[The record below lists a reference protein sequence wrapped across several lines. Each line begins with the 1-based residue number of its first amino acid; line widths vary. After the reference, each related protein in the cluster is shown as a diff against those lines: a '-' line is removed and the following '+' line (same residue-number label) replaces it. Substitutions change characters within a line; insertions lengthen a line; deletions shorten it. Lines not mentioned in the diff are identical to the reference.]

1 MATKRAKQGSQFTD
15 EHADML
21 VELGIDMQ
29 PQQQEGL
36 TPLQERV
43 IAGFEDILQFAQQHG
58 RAPAHEAGS
67 DIFER
72 LRAARLESLRRQGEY
87 RDLLAPL
94 DAPGLLDG
102 AEPQPM
108 QAQESAPAPM
118 DADAVTGTG
127 TGAPGM
133 EQALAS
139 ITRLRHVR
147 PIEQIRAERQAAEE
161 VARRDPCPDFAA
173 FKGLFE
179 QLEAQLQGGL
189 HQTRRFA
196 RNARIRQG
204 DFFIVDGQMAYVAE
218 VGAPI
223 KAPNGENDARL
234 RVIYA
239 NGTQSNLLMRS
250 LQRALNKDKAGRRV
264 LPADGQASLDWGGD
278 DVQSGVIYVLR
289 SLSAHPFVAQNRE
302 LVHKIGVTGGD
313 VQARIAG
320 AAHDA
325 TYLLA
330 EVQVVATWHLA
341 NINRMRLEKLL
352 HRLFA
357 PVQIELTLQDRFGH
371 EVKPREWFLVPLAAI
386 NQAVQAIEDGSITRL
401 RYDPQTASLAPVSGA
416 SD

>member
-1 MATKRAKQGSQFTD
+1 MAAKRARQDDQFTE
-15 EHADML
+15 EHAAL
-21 VELGIDMQ
+21 LAELGIDTQ
-29 PQQQEGL
+29 PQPQEGL

-72 LRAARLESLRRQGEY
+72 LRAVRLESLRRQGEY
-87 RDLLAPL
+87 RELLAPL

-102 AEPQPM
+102 AESQPM

-118 DADAVTGTG
+118 DADAVTG

-179 QLEAQLQGGL
+179 QLEVQLQGGL
-189 HQTRRFA
+189 RQTRRFA

-357 PVQIELTLQDRFGH
+357 PAQIELTLQDRFGH